1 MNRIKSFD
9 KTVYVI
15 NLRMGKI
22 HGFALFN
29 ERTKLNLKYLLTS
42 FSINFDHKL
51 IVGERYVC
59 VFVKVIAK
67 WVDQRGRS
75 ACRQISFLDQFA
87 LGGRLLLS
95 TRRRAEI
102 FVSLTKSI
110 FTAQQQQLIG
120 EKLQKC
126 LQSKLRASVCVLIT

>member
-42 FSINFDHKL
+42 FSINFDLKL

-59 VFVKVIAK
+59 VFVKVMAK
-67 WVDQRGRS
+67 WLDQRGRS

-87 LGGRLLLS
+87 LGFRLLLLL
-95 TRRRAEI
+95 REE
-102 FVSLTKSI
+102 
-110 FTAQQQQLIG
+110 
-120 EKLQKC
+120 EKRFFLSQN
-126 LQSKLRASVCVLIT
+126 LFSRHNNNN